1 MCPVA
6 FILVGNSDLDI
17 SDLFQTLVFG
27 FEANFIFLILTYSL
41 FRGKLAHVQLV
52 WSGHKLMS
60 IIVGCHVMNV
70 LDSRILF
77 KISRINKMIMYK
89 VFKMLRS

>member
-6 FILVGNSDLDI
+6 FILAGNSDLDK
-17 SDLFQTLVFG
+17 SDLFQTLIFG

-41 FRGKLAHVQLV
+41 TRGQLAQVQLV

-60 IIVGCHVMNV
+60 IIVGYVMNV

-77 KISRINKMIMYK
+77 KISRINKMMMYK
-89 VFKMLRS
+89 VF